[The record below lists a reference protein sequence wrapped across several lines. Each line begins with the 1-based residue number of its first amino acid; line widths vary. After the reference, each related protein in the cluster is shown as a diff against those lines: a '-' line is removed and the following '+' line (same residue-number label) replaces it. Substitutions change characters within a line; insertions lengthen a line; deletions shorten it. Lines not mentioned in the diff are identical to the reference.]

1 MLEFAAE
8 RGRVHIVGTVF
19 SVLGSLIVGGAVAG
33 VTIVSLV
40 SSNVDTTAS
49 NPGNVDKPVVS
60 YGSNN

>member
-1 MLEFAAE
+1 M
-8 RGRVHIVGTVF
+8 GTVF

>member
-1 MLEFAAE
+1 
-8 RGRVHIVGTVF
+8 
-19 SVLGSLIVGGAVAG
+19 

-49 NPGNVDKPVVS
+49 HPGNVDKPSVV

>member
-8 RGRVHIVGTVF
+8 RGRGYIVGTLF
-19 SVLGSLIVGGAVAG
+19 SVVVSVLVGGTVAT
-33 VTIVSLV
+33 VTVMSLV

-60 YGSNN
+60 YGSSN